1 MDFAKVITLI
11 DDLKT
16 EMRNLQE
23 RLRKSE
29 EEKEDL
35 KLRLNCSKRQVIDI
49 QFQLKAQT
57 VVTTNTEKLDLPLA
71 VSGNNDERKITGNQQ
86 SISQAFGEIR
96 AFISE
101 ALSDDDS
108 ASFEHIP
115 AGFSKRSSVPPDAD
129 SDLSDHLDNFPQISL
144 PPDADSDLSVHLDC
158 SPQISVGQLPDADSD
173 LLDHLDCSP
182 QISVLPDVDDGL
194 LDHYDVL
201 PETKDREM
209 QLMPDSS
216 QLTPKQKR
224 NKRTT
229 RRHKEKRIREA
240 IKKAEISIEE
250 SLLSSVP
257 NAVVE
262 PVDGTV
268 NPNTVLV
275 EDSSDNPDES
285 STEAIDE
292 SGKRTECSNEYLSLC
307 DDADQLSDHDDI
319 NSEIQDF
326 CSVLPSAA
334 ESSLQIV
341 QAPSVNP
348 EHIAMNSEFIN
359 ENTTSSINLES
370 DTELADGSL
379 PPKIDNYFQEPANEE
394 FLHLSN
400 LPYLVPGETI
410 ASFFHQHIGPV
421 QFFTRLLDENGLY
434 KGKAIIHF
442 LNPGD
447 ATKAMLMTRPG
458 LVIHKRKIKV
468 KLFINGVRRYP
479 NEICEEPS
487 SRDCNP
493 FFSGQYYWM

>member
-35 KLRLNCSKRQVIDI
+35 KLRLNCSQRKVIDLE
-49 QFQLKAQT
+49 FELKAQT
-57 VVTTNTEKLDLPLA
+57 VDTTNTEKLDLPLA
-71 VSGNNDERKITGNQQ
+71 VSGNNDERKITGNKQT
-86 SISQAFGEIR
+86 ISQAFGEIR

-129 SDLSDHLDNFPQISL
+129 SDLS
-144 PPDADSDLSVHLDC
+144 V
-158 SPQISVGQLPDADSD
+158 
-173 LLDHLDCSP
+173 HLDCSP

>member
-1 MDFAKVITLI
+1 LD
-11 DDLKT
+11 
-16 EMRNLQE
+16 
-23 RLRKSE
+23 
-29 EEKEDL
+29 
-35 KLRLNCSKRQVIDI
+35 SK
-49 QFQLKAQT
+49 
-57 VVTTNTEKLDLPLA
+57 
-71 VSGNNDERKITGNQQ
+71 
-86 SISQAFGEIR
+86 ISV
-96 AFISE
+96 
-101 ALSDDDS
+101 LTS
-108 ASFEHIP
+108 A
-115 AGFSKRSSVPPDAD
+115 PPDAD
-129 SDLSDHLDNFPQISL
+129 DRHLDSKISVSTSA
-144 PPDADSDLSVHLDC
+144 PPDA
-158 SPQISVGQLPDADSD
+158 
-173 LLDHLDCSP
+173 
-182 QISVLPDVDDGL
+182 DDGL
-194 LDHYDVL
+194 LDHCDVL

-285 STEAIDE
+285 YTDAINE
-292 SGKRTECSNEYLSLC
+292 SDKRTECSNEYLSLC